1 MNVWQELV
9 TYFGLDQLSAD
20 ASFSE
25 ILQWYLMVLMA
36 VVLVVELFRAMM
48 NAVNMFTKFR

>member
-9 TYFGLDQLSAD
+9 SYFGLDQLSAD
-20 ASFSE
+20 ASF
-25 ILQWYLMVLMA
+25 IDVLQWYLMVLMA